1 MSYGPGVPSL
11 RRALRP
17 LRQGR
22 HSEAM
27 AEAFTPFLGEIGG
40 IDPRMAELGDRG
52 AIEQY
57 ESADFDAPVALG
69 DQIVEQAPPAK
80 PAKAS

>member
-1 MSYGPGVPSL
+1 
-11 RRALRP
+11 
-17 LRQGR
+17 
-22 HSEAM
+22 M
-27 AEAFTPFLGEIGG
+27 AEAFNTPFLGEIG

-57 ESADFDAPVALG
+57 ENADFDALVALG

-80 PAKAS
+80 PARAS